1 MATKQKMRPVANSSR
16 RQRAA
21 REENGDMQFDLHMG
35 MNRKKV
41 RAWVDSVAP
50 HRREESMDY
59 ETDAYR
65 GPKKRKARDQEVIEL
80 SSDSDSEEPARHSSK
95 KQRKTPSTAP
105 PLRKRNTSYGRKRDE
120 DAPDSAP
127 VRPFT
132 NYIVISDDEDNYR
145 APATPTPAQRNT
157 TRVSGSGSVR
167 AQNDVGDQD
176 RVKYE
181 TVLSSQRQNGPRQIG
196 RPGVAQHNS
205 HQARPLNGQPK
216 PTASHPLRTF
226 QQAIQPEDP
235 PHRPQPVPEW
245 LLQQPI
251 NLDVQQNTQ
260 NELPVARRLFQQP
273 TRDTQHS
280 IHKPAQQAHPGT
292 QHGTVQHAQPVTQ
305 RDIYR
310 GPRTTNQARLL
321 PLRPV
326 GPAQNGPQHP
336 FQQNVQQVIEQ
347 VAHQPQYVDVF
358 QQDDQKKAL
367 QEELEKTVQNFLQR
381 TQTLSSPLARDQLG
395 AQAVLTRTG
404 SRSPSAAQTQLAAPP
419 KPKATPKKKSQ
430 STCSSLPA
438 DYFCSMPTEVR
449 ENIFRHLL
457 ISNKPIQVSGIWTDV
472 ARAITRRTGRDRLSR
487 DEADEDTT
495 TTIDARILSVCRQT
509 HDEGSRILY
518 SENTFYYKLRDGDSV
533 PSYALT
539 LSSPFGRRN
548 ARDTAA
554 GRAQD
559 WHTTW
564 LASNKTGPINFER
577 YGPLLRR
584 LRVELEPNRSTNEKY
599 ENLLICALEALISR
613 PGIPIS
619 LHVLSLSFSPT
630 FTPTT
635 PGGPRHLSTAP
646 FFAPTHRV
654 MKALSQ
660 ITTNYLHINIHVD
673 LAGTVTHPPGSATTL
688 ILQPPIDPD
697 DSDFDSDTHR
707 TRHLETTIDMRFTP
721 RHMAAVPPS
730 DAAGA
735 DLWERD
741 ALMPGKREARGRR
754 AETCLAQLR
763 RRIEGACADPDAA
776 VRRNWFDDADDAEY
790 LRVGSVT
797 GWVGTCEVE
806 DADEV
811 EDRVLVVRFG
821 RDAGGRVR
829 AVVEGV

>member
-1 MATKQKMRPVANSSR
+1 
-16 RQRAA
+16 
-21 REENGDMQFDLHMG
+21 
-35 MNRKKV
+35 
-41 RAWVDSVAP
+41 
-50 HRREESMDY
+50 
-59 ETDAYR
+59 
-65 GPKKRKARDQEVIEL
+65 
-80 SSDSDSEEPARHSSK
+80 
-95 KQRKTPSTAP
+95 
-105 PLRKRNTSYGRKRDE
+105 
-120 DAPDSAP
+120 
-127 VRPFT
+127 
-132 NYIVISDDEDNYR
+132 
-145 APATPTPAQRNT
+145 
-157 TRVSGSGSVR
+157 
-167 AQNDVGDQD
+167 
-176 RVKYE
+176 
-181 TVLSSQRQNGPRQIG
+181 
-196 RPGVAQHNS
+196 
-205 HQARPLNGQPK
+205 
-216 PTASHPLRTF
+216 
-226 QQAIQPEDP
+226 
-235 PHRPQPVPEW
+235 
-245 LLQQPI
+245 
-251 NLDVQQNTQ
+251 
-260 NELPVARRLFQQP
+260 
-273 TRDTQHS
+273 
-280 IHKPAQQAHPGT
+280 
-292 QHGTVQHAQPVTQ
+292 
-305 RDIYR
+305 
-310 GPRTTNQARLL
+310 
-321 PLRPV
+321 
-326 GPAQNGPQHP
+326 
-336 FQQNVQQVIEQ
+336 
-347 VAHQPQYVDVF
+347 
-358 QQDDQKKAL
+358 
-367 QEELEKTVQNFLQR
+367 
-381 TQTLSSPLARDQLG
+381 
-395 AQAVLTRTG
+395 
-404 SRSPSAAQTQLAAPP
+404 
-419 KPKATPKKKSQ
+419 
-430 STCSSLPA
+430 
-438 DYFCSMPTEVR
+438 MPTEVR

-472 ARAITRRTGRDRLSR
+472 GRASPRRTGRDRLSR

-539 LSSPFGRRN
+539 PSSPFGRRN

-584 LRVELEPNRSTNEKY
+584 LRVELEPNRSTDEKY

-635 PGGPRHLSTAP
+635 PGGPRHLSTAT

-688 ILQPPIDPD
+688 ILQPPIDSD

-721 RHMAAVPPS
+721 RHMAAVLPS

-790 LRVGSVT
+790 LRAGSVT

>member
-1 MATKQKMRPVANSSR
+1 MATKQKVRTVASSSW

-21 REENGDMQFDLHMG
+21 REESESTQFDLRPG
-35 MNRKKV
+35 LNRKKV
-41 RAWVDSVAP
+41 RAWIDSVAP
-50 HRREESMDY
+50 QRREVSIDY
-59 ETDAYR
+59 DTDAYR

-80 SSDSDSEEPARHSSK
+80 SSDSDSEEPARHPSK

-120 DAPDSAP
+120 DVPDSVP
-127 VRPFT
+127 VRPFR
-132 NYIVISDDEDNYR
+132 NYIVISDDDDNCR
-145 APATPTPAQRNT
+145 APVTPTPAQRTT
-157 TRVSGSGSVR
+157 TRASGSGSVR
-167 AQNDVGDQD
+167 DVGDQN
-176 RVKYE
+176 RAKYQAI
-181 TVLSSQRQNGPRQIG
+181 LSLHRQNALGQMG
-196 RPGVAQHNS
+196 RLGAAPQHNN
-205 HQARPLNGQPK
+205 HQAHPLRDQPK
-216 PTASHPLRTF
+216 PAFSHSLRPS
-226 QQAIQPEDP
+226 QQSIQPQEP
-235 PHRPQPVPEW
+235 LHRQQFIPEW
-245 LLQQPI
+245 VLQQPI
-251 NLDVQQNTQ
+251 DLDAQTNTQ
-260 NELPVARRLFQQP
+260 NELPVRRRLFQQHTP
-273 TRDTQHS
+273 SNQTQLF
-280 IHKPAQQAHPGT
+280 PF
-292 QHGTVQHAQPVTQ
+292 
-305 RDIYR
+305 R
-310 GPRTTNQARLL
+310 
-321 PLRPV
+321 
-326 GPAQNGPQHP
+326 PAQNAPQHP
-336 FQQNVQQVIEQ
+336 FQHNVQQVVDQ
-347 VAHQPQYVDVF
+347 VVHQAQYVDVF

-367 QEELEKTVQNFLQR
+367 REELEKTAQNFLQR
-381 TQTLSSPLARDQLG
+381 RQTQSSPLARDQLS
-395 AQAVLTRTG
+395 AKASITRTG
-404 SRSPSAAQTQLAAPP
+404 SHSPSAAQTQLAAPP
-419 KPKATPKKKSQ
+419 KGKGTPKKKLQ

-472 ARAITRRTGRDRLSR
+472 ARAITRRTGRDRQSR

-495 TTIDARILSVCRQT
+495 TTIDARILSVCRHT
-509 HDEGSRILY
+509 HAEGSRILY

-533 PSYALT
+533 PHYALT
-539 LSSPFGRRN
+539 PSSPFGRRN
-548 ARDTAA
+548 AAA
-554 GRAQD
+554 ARVQD

-564 LASNKTGPINFER
+564 LASNKTGPINFKR

-584 LRVELEPNRSTNEKY
+584 LRVELEPNRSTDEKY

-619 LHVLSLSFSPT
+619 LHVLSLSFSPS
-630 FTPTT
+630 FSPTT
-635 PGGPRHLSTAP
+635 PGGSRHLSTAP

-660 ITTNYLHINIHVD
+660 ITTNYLHLNIHVD
-673 LAGTVTHPPGSATTL
+673 LAGTITHLPGNTTTL
-688 ILQPPIDPD
+688 IAQQPIDPD

-730 DAAGA
+730 DAVAA

-776 VRRNWFDDADDAEY
+776 VRRNWFDDVDDAEY
-790 LRVGSVT
+790 LRMRSVT

-806 DADEV
+806 DADEI

-821 RDAGGRVR
+821 RDGAERVKV
-829 AVVEGV
+829 VVEGV